1 MQHRPAADVLRQAA
15 LSVLTFFVFAASWQI
30 AALAGTGGS
39 PASAVAVRASSVGR
53 GLTPGIR
60 ESSTAELPSTRTS
73 VSGRSL
79 VLAVGM
85 PLTVVDGGSALSFRA
100 PRGASVTDALDLA
113 GVRLG
118 PLDRVVAPQSGAVV
132 SGDVIRVLRV
142 TESAAVVQEPIP
154 FAVTTV
160 ADLSL
165 TAGRSFVVTP
175 GTAGLALNTYRV
187 VSVDGVEAER
197 ILAAS
202 VELQA
207 PVGEVRHIGVRP
219 PPVPAEM
226 ESIIRTAADAWGADA
241 DQLLRVAW
249 CESRYNPSA
258 YNSSSGTSG
267 LFQFKSGTW
276 AANSVRAGYAGAS
289 VFDPVANANT
299 AAYMFANQQARQW
312 ACK

>member
-1 MQHRPAADVLRQAA
+1 MQHRHAADVLRQAA

-30 AALAGTGGS
+30 ASLAGAGGS
-39 PASAVAVRASSVGR
+39 PASAVAVRANGVGR
-53 GLTPGIR
+53 GQTSGVR
-60 ESSTAELPSTRTS
+60 ESSTAELSSTRTS

-118 PLDRVVAPQSGAVV
+118 PLDR
-132 SGDVIRVLRV
+132 RVLRV

-276 AANSVRAGYAGAS
+276 AANSIRAGYAGAS

-299 AAYMFANQQARQW
+299 AAYMFGVGQARQW